1 MNEVVRNYNSMALVF
16 ASVVLT
22 SCSQLI
28 VKWRVIRA
36 GQLPIDLTKKFLFL
50 TSLLSDPWIIT
61 GILAAF
67 FAGLS
72 WMAAMTKLELSFAY
86 PFISLSFVLVFV
98 FSAVLFH
105 EAVTTPKVV
114 GMLLIITGIIVT
126 GRG

>member
-1 MNEVVRNYNSMALVF
+1 MSEVVRNYNSMALVF
-16 ASVVLT
+16 ASVILT

-36 GQLPIDLTKKFLFL
+36 GQLPIDLTKKVLFL
-50 TSLLSDPWIIT
+50 SGLLLDPWIIT

-72 WMAAMTKLELSFAY
+72 WMAAMTKLQLSFAY
-86 PFISLSFVLVFV
+86 PFMSLSFVLVFV
-98 FSAVLFH
+98 FSALLFH
-105 EAVTTPKVV
+105 ETVSAPKVV
-114 GMLLIITGIIVT
+114 GMLLIIAGIFVI

>member
-1 MNEVVRNYNSMALVF
+1 MSEVVRNYNAMALVL

-28 VKWRVIRA
+28 VKWRVTRA
-36 GQLPIDLTKKFLFL
+36 GQLPIDLTQKFLFL
-50 TSLLSDPWIIT
+50 ASLLVDPWIIT

-98 FSAVLFH
+98 FSALLFH
-105 EAVTTPKVV
+105 EAVTAPKVV
-114 GMLLIITGIIVT
+114 GMLLIIAGIIVT